1 MKHSV
6 TFLGGYAL
14 LFLILV
20 CLSLQAQNAGDEIF
34 AGTQVHTVKFQFKY
48 PNYWDSLL
56 YYYNLG
62 TEQYIPAAVTING
75 ALFDSVGVRFKG
87 NSSFSHPNNK
97 KSLRINFDEYIST
110 MKWDGE
116 KSIHL
121 NNLYGD
127 PTFMR
132 EKVFLD
138 FCRDAGINAPRANYA
153 NVYINDTLFAF
164 YSLIE
169 HVDKRLLSSRFG
181 VNTGD
186 LFKAVDAFEGLSAA
200 SDFKWYSA
208 VPDSY
213 YNRYELKT
221 DGSTTGWP
229 ALIKLLDTLNNNV
242 NTVTAL
248 PAVINLNSL
257 YKAFSADIIFANLD
271 SYLNSGRNFYFY
283 FNSLTSKMEWI
294 IWDVGLSFGVYG
306 GGVSNFENLSLT
318 YVLNQT
324 QRPLFAKILNTVAL
338 KNEYLR
344 NLCLIYTGY
353 FSASKLFPKIDT
365 IASVIRPYVY
375 TDPRKQY
382 TNNQF
387 EINIQSDLNIQG
399 VAGTNRIPGL
409 KSFINSRQTSIA
421 NQLTALGVNCS
432 LTVSRGDVV
441 INEFLAQNS
450 TIPDP
455 SGQYDDWVELY
466 NNTNHSI
473 DMSGMYLSDSYS
485 SPQKW
490 TFPSGTKIDAGGY
503 LVVWADED
511 AGQPGLHAS
520 FKISASGE
528 QLILSNTDGS
538 LLDTVKFGT
547 QTSDI
552 SMSRI
557 PNGTGS
563 FVFTTPTIGAMN
575 IGPSD
580 VTENESGN
588 MKNTELYQNYPN
600 PFNNSTNISFYI
612 PQASVVQI
620 IIYDALGT
628 EIKTLPER
636 KYPAGTNRV
645 LFNANSLPDGVYF
658 IRMKADGKFYTRQ
671 MIILK

>member
-1 MKHSV
+1 MKLTS
-6 TFLGGYAL
+6 TISGRYPLL
-14 LFLILV
+14 LFVLF
-20 CLSLQAQNAGDEIF
+20 SFTLQAQNAGDVIF
-34 AGTQVHTVKFQFKY
+34 AGTQVHTIKFQFKY
-48 PNYWDSLL
+48 ANYWDSLT

-62 TEQYIPAAVTING
+62 TEEYIPAAVTING
-75 ALFDSVGVRFKG
+75 VLFDSVGVRFKG

-97 KSLRINFDEYIST
+97 KSLRISFDEYVST
-110 MKWDGE
+110 FKWDGE
-116 KSIHL
+116 KGIHL
-121 NNLYGD
+121 NNFYGD
-127 PTFMR
+127 PSFIR
-132 EKVFLD
+132 EKVMLD

-181 VNTGD
+181 VNSGD

-213 YNRYELKT
+213 YTRYEMKT
-221 DGSTTGWP
+221 DESTTAWP
-229 ALIKLLDTLNNNV
+229 ALIKLLDSLNNNS
-242 NTVTAL
+242 NTISAL
-248 PAVINLNSL
+248 PFVVNLNSV
-257 YKAFSADIIFANLD
+257 YKAFAADIIFGNLD
-271 SYLNSGRNFYFY
+271 SYINSGRNFYFY
-283 FNSLTSKMEWI
+283 FNPLTSKMEWI
-294 IWDVGLSFGVYG
+294 MWDVGLGFGVYS
-306 GGVSNFENLSLT
+306 GGVSNFENLSVT

-324 QRPLFAKILNTVAL
+324 QRPLFAKILNTIAL

-344 NLCLIYTGY
+344 NLCLIFTGY
-353 FSASKLFPKIDT
+353 FNTTRLFPKIDS
-365 IASVIRPYVY
+365 IANTIRPYVY
-375 TDPRKQY
+375 ADSRKQY

-399 VAGTNRIPGL
+399 VAGTNRIPGI
-409 KSFINSRQTSIA
+409 KSFISARQTSVQ

-455 SGQYDDWVELY
+455 AGQYDDWVELY
-466 NNTNHSI
+466 NNTNHSV
-473 DMSGMYLSDSYS
+473 DLGGMYLSDSYT

-490 TFPSGTKIDAGGY
+490 TFPSGTTIDAGAY

-538 LLDTVKFGT
+538 LLDTVKFGA
-547 QTSDI
+547 QTSDV

-557 PNGTGS
+557 PNGTGG
-563 FVFTTPTIGAMN
+563 FVFTTPTIGAAN
-575 IGPSD
+575 IGTSD
-580 VTENESGN
+580 AEETAAAEGREFI
-588 MKNTELYQNYPN
+588 LYHNNPN
-600 PFNNSTNISFYI
+600 PFNSGTNINFFLPRSSEIEFR
-612 PQASVVQI
+612 
-620 IIYDALGT
+620 IYDALGR
-628 EIKTLPER
+628 EVKAYPFR
-636 KYPAGTNRV
+636 KYPSGRNTL
-645 LFNANSLPDGVYF
+645 LFNAGSLPGGVYF
-658 IRMKADGKFYTRQ
+658 VRAKFNGRFYTQ
-671 MIILK
+671 QIMHIK